1 MMMVSG
7 SESKKELLLLTAA
20 AKDFEFLFVEDKRK
34 IYTTGATSHPTL
46 LKEKSCR
53 QHATWPDAPGPS
65 YHQRLSRRRLNS

>member
-34 IYTTGATSHPTL
+34 IYRCNLPPHLAERKILQATCHM
-46 LKEKSCR
+46 
-53 QHATWPDAPGPS
+53 A
-65 YHQRLSRRRLNS
+65 